1 MSVDIAASFLHS
13 LGPMASNDNTPST
26 PPNQPALDR
35 EVNQPTQPPGSVPVS
50 PEKALEAAKAA
61 IASGDF
67 KAAAQQCSLGLA
79 TAPSNAEQV
88 AVAEQLFVAAPD
100 ALSLVP
106 LEPTTFYGVVALRAV
121 FLHKAGKLPEALE
134 LLVQVMAVR
143 PDLPYG
149 AWLEQWF
156 DDETAKTFD
165 ANVAARIFD
174 LGLQRLVQTDLGI
187 THGKSA
193 ADAITTVVRRVQ
205 AHHKDLPALVFTL
218 SKSLRLGR
226 QVDEALAVVEA
237 EHAARPTYLSAVFL
251 AGVLRDRGEVDK
263 AQKAFEEALAKQP
276 EDVSVRLD
284 LGDLSLDL
292 GRHDDAIKQYEW
304 VLQREPGNEWAQPSL
319 HYARY
324 VKSGDKPSRDAL
336 EALADVDKKGRA
348 KTLAF
353 SITPFLGF
361 LPRRPES
368 VLQAVDA
375 VREQIRTKG
384 MDEFK
389 KGPIKLQLSS
399 LEAPSAMRAAALQF
413 GELGI
418 AVDVEIKEMPT
429 PDPRVPAQKTVYQ
442 LFQYDGIGTKPV
454 LPPASEKVALAV
466 ARLAATRF
474 HGPSWAEMARR
485 SAKELGFDKVNEV
498 LSTMVIPPALPRA
511 VYPDGKPG
519 PSPFKVA
526 DWWFRVQLAAA
537 LITAFI
543 DEGWEDSVRKRA
555 LESMVFGPPD
565 WITSVGMVALVV
577 LANVDPTARPH
588 AEALLYGLI
597 RPATS
602 PIEMACVAQ
611 PLAHCLLQLPGLDA
625 ETRKSFRDLRSDM
638 ER

>member
-1 MSVDIAASFLHS
+1 MSVDIGPSFLHS
-13 LGPMASNDNTPST
+13 SGPMASNDNTPST
-26 PPNQPALDR
+26 PPT
-35 EVNQPTQPPGSVPVS
+35 TQPSLPLGSVPVS

-61 IASGDF
+61 LASGDF
-67 KAAAQQCSLGLA
+67 KAAAQQCALGLA
-79 TAPSNAEQV
+79 TAPAS
-88 AVAEQLFVAAPD
+88 AEQLDVAAQLFAAAPD

-106 LEPTTFYGVVALRAV
+106 LEPTTFYGVVALRSI
-121 FLHKAGKLPEALE
+121 FLQKAGKVPEALE
-134 LLVQVMAVR
+134 LLVQVMAIR

-149 AWLEQWF
+149 AWLDQWLT
-156 DDETAKTFD
+156 DDVAKTID

-187 THGKSA
+187 THGKNAADHISA
-193 ADAITTVVRRVQ
+193 AVRRVQ
-205 AHHKDLPALVFTL
+205 AHHKELPALVFTL

-226 QVDEALAVVEA
+226 QVDEALAIVEA

-276 EDVSVRLD
+276 DDVSVRLD

-304 VLQREPGNEWAQPSL
+304 VLAREPQNDWAQPSV

-324 VKSGDKPSRDAL
+324 VKTGDKPSRDAL
-336 EALADVDKKGRA
+336 EALAAVDKKGRA
-348 KTLAF
+348 QSLAF
-353 SITPFLGF
+353 AITPFLGF

-375 VREQIRTKG
+375 VREQIRQKG

-399 LEAPSAMRAAALQF
+399 LEAPSAMRAAAMLF
-413 GELGI
+413 GELQI

-429 PDPRVPAQKTVYQ
+429 PDPREPAQKTVYQ
-442 LFQYDGIGTKPV
+442 LFKYEGIGTKAV

-466 ARLAATRF
+466 ARLAASRF

-485 SAKELGFDKVNEV
+485 TAKELGFDKVNEV

-519 PSPFKVA
+519 PSPFKLP

-555 LESMVFGPPD
+555 LESMIFGPPD
-565 WITSVGMVALVV
+565 WITTVGMVALVV
-577 LANVDPTARPH
+577 LANVDQTARPH
-588 AEALLYGLI
+588 AEGLLYGLI
-597 RPATS
+597 RPASS
-602 PIEMACVAQ
+602 PIEVACVAQ

-625 ETRKSFRDLRSDM
+625 ETRQTFRDLRADM

>member
-1 MSVDIAASFLHS
+1 
-13 LGPMASNDNTPST
+13 MASNDNTPST
-26 PPNQPALDR
+26 PPN
-35 EVNQPTQPPGSVPVS
+35 NQPSPPPGTVPVS

-61 IASGDF
+61 LASGDF

-79 TAPSNAEQV
+79 TAPGNAEQV
-88 AVAEQLFVAAPD
+88 EVATQLFAAAPD

-121 FLHKAGKLPEALE
+121 FLQKAGKLPEALE

-149 AWLEQWF
+149 TWLDQWLT
-156 DDETAKTFD
+156 DDVAKTID
-165 ANVAARIFD
+165 ATVAARVFD
-174 LGLQRLVQTDLGI
+174 LGLQRLVQTELGM
-187 THGKSA
+187 THGKAA
-193 ADAITTVVRRVQ
+193 ADHITTAVRRVQ

-276 EDVSVRLD
+276 DDVSVRLD

-304 VLQREPGNEWAQPSL
+304 VLAREPGNEWAQPSV

-324 VKSGDKPSRDAL
+324 VKTGDKPSRDAL
-336 EALADVDKKGRA
+336 EALAANNAPGNRTSRA
-348 KTLAF
+348 QTLAF
-353 SITPFLGF
+353 AITPFLGF

-375 VREQIRTKG
+375 VREQIRQKG

-399 LEAPSAMRAAALQF
+399 LEAPSAMRAAAMLF
-413 GELGI
+413 GEMGV

-429 PDPRVPAQKTVYQ
+429 PDPRQPAQKTVYE
-442 LFQYDGIGTKPV
+442 LFKYEGIATKAI
-454 LPPASEKVALAV
+454 LPPASEQVAIAV
-466 ARLAATRF
+466 ARLAASRF
-474 HGPSWAEMARR
+474 HGPTWAEMARR
-485 SAKELGFDKVNEV
+485 TAKELGFDKVNEV
-498 LSTMVIPPALPRA
+498 LSTMVIMPALPRA

-519 PSPFKVA
+519 PSPFKLP

-537 LITAFI
+537 LIVAFI

-555 LESMVFGPPD
+555 LESMIFGPPD
-565 WITSVGMVALVV
+565 WITTVGMIALVV
-577 LANVDPTARPH
+577 LANVDQTARPH
-588 AEALLYGLI
+588 AEGLLYGLI
-597 RPATS
+597 RPASS
-602 PIEMACVAQ
+602 PIEVACVAQ

-625 ETRKSFRDLRSDM
+625 ETRKTFRDLRADM

>member
-1 MSVDIAASFLHS
+1 MAVDIVASFLHS

-26 PPNQPALDR
+26 PPN
-35 EVNQPTQPPGSVPVS
+35 NQPSPPPGTVPVS

-61 IASGDF
+61 LASGDF

-79 TAPSNAEQV
+79 TAPGNAEQV
-88 AVAEQLFVAAPD
+88 EVATQLFAAAPD

-121 FLHKAGKLPEALE
+121 FLQKAGKLPEALE

-149 AWLEQWF
+149 TWLDQWLT
-156 DDETAKTFD
+156 DDVAKTID
-165 ANVAARIFD
+165 ATVAARVFD
-174 LGLQRLVQTDLGI
+174 LGLQRLVQTELGM
-187 THGKSA
+187 THGKAA
-193 ADAITTVVRRVQ
+193 ADHITTAVRRVQ

-276 EDVSVRLD
+276 DDVSVRLD

-304 VLQREPGNEWAQPSL
+304 VLAREPGNEWAQPSV

-324 VKSGDKPSRDAL
+324 VKTGDKPSRDAL
-336 EALADVDKKGRA
+336 EALAANNAPGNRTSRA
-348 KTLAF
+348 QTLAF
-353 SITPFLGF
+353 AITPFLGF

-375 VREQIRTKG
+375 VREQIRQKG

-399 LEAPSAMRAAALQF
+399 LEAPSAMRAAAMLF
-413 GELGI
+413 GEMGV

-429 PDPRVPAQKTVYQ
+429 PDPRQPAQKTVYE
-442 LFQYDGIGTKPV
+442 LFKYEGIATKAI
-454 LPPASEKVALAV
+454 LPPASEQVAIAV
-466 ARLAATRF
+466 ARLAASRF
-474 HGPSWAEMARR
+474 HGPTWAEMARR
-485 SAKELGFDKVNEV
+485 TAKELGFDKVNEV
-498 LSTMVIPPALPRA
+498 LSTMVIMPALPRA

-519 PSPFKVA
+519 PSPFKLP

-537 LITAFI
+537 LIVAFI

-555 LESMVFGPPD
+555 LESMIFGPPD
-565 WITSVGMVALVV
+565 WITTVGMIALVV
-577 LANVDPTARPH
+577 LANVDQTARPH
-588 AEALLYGLI
+588 AEGLLYGLI
-597 RPATS
+597 RPASS
-602 PIEMACVAQ
+602 PIEVACVAQ

-625 ETRKSFRDLRSDM
+625 ETRKTFRDLRADM